1 LDVCCGTGGLALVYD
16 EMGIVATGIDIDP
29 RVIEVAEKRRAESG
43 SSKAS
48 FQTANALAARNG
60 IKLAS
65 LQYHFKTKESLID
78 AVLDQILRDY
88 EKRFNEG
95 SPELCALL
103 GPEQLLNFTIDFAL
117 KDTQRADSSN
127 FFFQLWAMSCHDVSA
142 ARIQEQIYA
151 LYRKTFS
158 ELIKMLNPSLP
169 AAERNIRSILIISM
183 LDGLMLFISEG
194 KSQRKHVSK
203 IARQLKQ
210 EAWRIATDP

>member
-1 LDVCCGTGGLALVYD
+1 MKKKLLTLKDQRTGASRQSPRA
-16 EMGIVATGIDIDP
+16 EAIVADAI
-29 RVIEVAEKRRAESG
+29 RLVAEEGYAEFTLR
-43 SSKAS
+43 KV
-48 FQTANALAARNG
+48 AARNG

-65 LQYHFKTKESLID
+65 LQYHFKTKEALIN

-95 SPELCALL
+95 APELYASL

-127 FFFQLWAMSCHDVSA
+127 FFFQLWAMSCHDASA

-158 ELIKMLNPSLP
+158 ELIKILNPALP
-169 AAERNIRSILIISM
+169 AAERNLRSILIVSM

-194 KSQRKHVSK
+194 KSQRKHASR
-203 IARQLKQ
+203 IARQVKKEVL
-210 EAWRIATDP
+210 RIATDP